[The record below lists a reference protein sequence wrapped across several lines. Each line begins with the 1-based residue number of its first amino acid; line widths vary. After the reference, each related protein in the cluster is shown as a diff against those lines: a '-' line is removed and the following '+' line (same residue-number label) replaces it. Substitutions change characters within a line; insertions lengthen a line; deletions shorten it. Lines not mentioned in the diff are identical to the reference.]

1 MKCSHPLVWDDS
13 FCEGHSMVNRVMVTG
28 HSMWWKTR
36 GRFKPGF
43 PSMLPKGRPPLR
55 TELMPF
61 LVVFIQID
69 MAPVNHGSISVSQP
83 LSPCSPST
91 HHQHEN
97 HHWCP
102 RCHRATKQTHKKKIT
117 EHTHKHTHTHTH
129 TQTNKQTFTP
139 KLHAQVECNAKFSS
153 MSEKSFYTWINY
165 LGCTCTTGMLNLH
178 FTNLI

>member
-13 FCEGHSMVNRVMVTG
+13 LCEGHSMVNRVMETG
-28 HSMWWKTR
+28 HSMWWKTWR
-36 GRFKPGF
+36 RFKPGF

-69 MAPVNHGSISVSQP
+69 MAPVNHGDRGSISVSQP

-102 RCHRATKQTHKKKIT
+102 RCDHVTKHKKIT
-117 EHTHKHTHTHTH
+117 SCNWAHTHK
-129 TQTNKQTFTP
+129 N
-139 KLHAQVECNAKFSS
+139 LHSKTTCTSWVQCQIV
-153 MSEKSFYTWINY
+153 SEKSLYTWINY
-165 LGCTCTTGMLNLH
+165 LGSTCTTSMLHLH

>member
-1 MKCSHPLVWDDS
+1 
-13 FCEGHSMVNRVMVTG
+13 MVNRVMETG

-36 GRFKPGF
+36 RRFKPGF

-69 MAPVNHGSISVSQP
+69 MAPVNHGDHGSISVSQP

-102 RCHRATKQTHKKKIT
+102 RCDHVTKHTKKSLHAT
-117 EHTHKHTHTHTH
+117 EHTH
-129 TQTNKQTFTP
+129 TQKPSLQTGS
-139 KLHAQVECNAKFSS
+139 NAKLCLR
-153 MSEKSFYTWINY
+153 K
-165 LGCTCTTGMLNLH
+165 GCVPEFIIWVAHVLQACYIYISQIWFNLQVYIQNVYADMH
-178 FTNLI
+178 IIFIIM